1 MPQQRQHI
9 LLSYFE
15 TLCAGKAGFEPATSR
30 DLPLGTPALIN
41 WANRVAVLYK
51 HLLQDAVERSVS
63 IAMQPLKFLNNDL
76 EFSFIP

>member
-1 MPQQRQHI
+1 MSEQRKHI

-15 TLCAGKAGFEPATSR
+15 TLCVGRAGLEPATFRSADR
-30 DLPLGTPALIN
+30 HLSN
-41 WANRVAVLYK
+41 WAKWAAVLK

-63 IAMQPLKFLNNDL
+63 IAMQPLKFLKNDL